1 MKNVLRSLA
10 VASLLVSSAAYA
22 GSGKGL
28 AVDAA
33 VKTGQGGLVGSVL
46 GNTRV
51 NANAALGG
59 KSGLKVDVNT
69 KGKEAWSAASSVAAG
84 VTAAVATDAPGAG
97 AASPLPR
104 QPVSTRRHRS
114 T

>member
-28 AVDAA
+28 TVDAA
-33 VKTGQGGLVGSVL
+33 VKTGQGSIVSSVL

-59 KSGLKVDVNT
+59 KSGLKVDAST
-69 KGKEAWSAASSVAAG
+69 KGKGGLVG
-84 VTAAVATDAPGAG
+84 GLLGGGAHG
-97 AASPLPR
+97 CGCN
-104 QPVSTRRHRS
+104 
-114 T
+114 

>member
-69 KGKEAWSAASSVAAG
+69 KGKGGLVG
-84 VTAAVATDAPGAG
+84 GLLG
-97 AASPLPR
+97 GGGG
-104 QPVSTRRHRS
+104 HGCGCN
-114 T
+114 